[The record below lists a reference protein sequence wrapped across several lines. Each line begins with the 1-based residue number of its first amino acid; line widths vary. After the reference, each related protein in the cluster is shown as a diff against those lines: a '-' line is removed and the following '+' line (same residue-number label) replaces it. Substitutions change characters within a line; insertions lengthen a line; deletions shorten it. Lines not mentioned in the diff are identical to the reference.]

1 MDAQTEI
8 HLRKVAEKISKSLLG
23 GSELQQL
30 CDFLGWLE
38 VHSTTRYSGAS
49 SSSALGLQTFLPGKP
64 AGTHSFQPLPGY
76 GETTPSILP
85 PVLQEEES
93 SPGMVRERHKCL
105 RSVLGTK
112 DVSEQGGANSPSGRQ
127 PYSLPPTIMQNHQD
141 VLLGRHLWRSVVLT
155 PQSKGRSGCAGPCQ
169 VEFCIPPGTEI
180 WSLRRTT
187 LTWRNFIMASWNVPS
202 CSMYLLAHVPSLSA
216 SSLLRSH
223 WVASLPT
230 ET

>member
-8 HLRKVAEKISKSLLG
+8 HLRKVAEISKCLLG

-30 CDFLGWLE
+30 CYFLGWLE

-49 SSSALGLQTFLPGKP
+49 SGLQTFLPGKP
-64 AGTHSFQPLPGY
+64 AGTHSFKPLPGH

-85 PVLQEEES
+85 PVLMLHEKES

-112 DVSEQGGANSPSGRQ
+112 DVSEQGAADSPKGRQ

-141 VLLGRHLWRSVVLT
+141 VLLGRHLWRSVV
-155 PQSKGRSGCAGPCQ
+155 
-169 VEFCIPPGTEI
+169 
-180 WSLRRTT
+180 
-187 LTWRNFIMASWNVPS
+187 
-202 CSMYLLAHVPSLSA
+202 
-216 SSLLRSH
+216 
-223 WVASLPT
+223 
-230 ET
+230 